1 MLGTVSKGYRQRG
14 LMEWITID
22 RISGFADKT
31 VELRGWVAN
40 RRSSGKIRFL
50 HIRDGSGVIQCV
62 VTPDRVSPEAFD
74 LSDRV
79 PYESSVIVRGEVKED
94 RRSPIGFEIAV
105 DSLELVSEAKP
116 YPISKKEHGVGFLM
130 DHRHLWLRSSRQ
142 RALLR
147 LRSVITRSARSYFDE
162 LGFLGLDAPI
172 LTPTSCEGTTT
183 LFEVGYFD
191 RSAYLTQSGQ
201 LYGEAGAMALGKI
214 YVFGPTF
221 RAEKSKT
228 RRHLTEFWMIEP
240 EMAFWE
246 LPQTVDLAEG
256 LVCRIVETVLEE
268 CDPDLKILERETA
281 ALEQVRPPFP
291 RITYSEAVDILND
304 KGVEFR
310 WGADLGGDEE
320 TVLSEAFEKPVF
332 ITHYPSEIK
341 PFYMKRDPTDPKL
354 ALAVDLLASE
364 GYGEVIGGGQREDSL
379 EELERRID
387 EQGLDRAPLEWYLD
401 LRRYGSVPH
410 AGFGLGIERTVA
422 WIAGIHHVRETIP
435 FPRLMDR
442 LYP

>member
-1 MLGTVSKGYRQRG
+1 
-14 LMEWITID
+14 MEWITLD
-22 RISGFADKT
+22 RVADYAGKT

-40 RRSSGKIRFL
+40 RRSSGKVRFIL
-50 HIRDGSGVIQCV
+50 LRDGAGVIQCV
-62 VTPDRVSPEAFD
+62 ITKDGVSPEVFELAAGI
-74 LSDRV
+74 
-79 PYESSVIVRGEVKED
+79 PYESSVIIRGEVRAEP
-94 RRSPIGFEIAV
+94 RSPGGFEIGV
-105 DSLELVSEAKP
+105 DRLELVSEAQP

-142 RALLR
+142 RALLKI
-147 LRSVITRSARSYFDE
+147 RSVLTRTARAFFDD
-162 LGFLGLDAPI
+162 LGFIGIEAPI
-172 LTPTSCEGTTT
+172 FTPTSCEGTTT

-201 LYGEAGAMALGKI
+201 LYGEAAAMALGKI
-214 YVFGPTF
+214 YVYGPTF

-246 LPQTVDLAEG
+246 LDQTTDLAEG
-256 LVCRIVETVLEE
+256 LVCRMVKTVLEDCAGE
-268 CDPDLKILERETA
+268 LTTLERDRGP
-281 ALEQVRPPFP
+281 LEKVNPPFP
-291 RITYSEAVDILND
+291 RITYTDAVDILKDN
-304 KGVEFR
+304 GVEFN
-310 WGADLGGDEE
+310 WGDDFGGDEE
-320 TVLSEAFEKPVF
+320 TILSNAFDKPVF
-332 ITHYPSEIK
+332 VTHYPADIK
-341 PFYMKRDPTDPKL
+341 PFYMKRDPSDSRL
-354 ALAVDLLASE
+354 ALAVDLLGAE

-379 EELERRID
+379 EELQRRITD
-387 EQGLDRAPLEWYLD
+387 HGLDQGPLEWYLD

-410 AGFGLGIERTVA
+410 AGFGLGIERAVT